1 MDNSPYDNEGFSA
14 LDIPTTAALQYVRET
29 AALTA
34 RRAAASRAIDTVS
47 PEAARTL
54 LVVDAGCD
62 LPSAWLARNNVAVVP
77 VHIEIDTEQLLDQGD
92 EGDRLNFALRL
103 SVRDGGRTPKLAIS
117 PARPV
122 QVRDYLQ
129 TWMTPSINNVVQ
141 MTFAATRSSVYLSSL
156 AASQSL
162 MLIHNKVRRSLGASG
177 PLKAWVIDS
186 FTGLAG
192 MGVLVSH
199 AVRLRDSGVP
209 AADIATA
216 LEDFRKQVRTLLVP
230 DDIGFLYRTLQT
242 KGTTGER
249 LPRWKAWLAGLL
261 NLKPILVAERGSG
274 GMLMRVKGFGAAR
287 DRAFAIA
294 ARHIALGLSTPTV
307 CVSIAGPMDSLRTL
321 PAFAA
326 LSTECKRSHIELI
339 VTPMSM
345 TGCVKLGPRA
355 VSVAFASE
363 RFHGG

>member
-29 AALTA
+29 AALAA
-34 RRAAASRAIDTVS
+34 RREAASRGVAKVS
-47 PEAARTL
+47 PLAARTL

-62 LPSAWLARNNVAVVP
+62 LPSAWLARNHVAVVP
-77 VHIEIDTEQLLDQGD
+77 VTIKCGTEQLVD
-92 EGDRLNFALRL
+92 EGIESERLNFALRL
-103 SVRDGGRTPKLAIS
+103 TVNEGGRAPPLAIN

-129 TWMTPSINNVVQ
+129 TWMTPSIDNVIQ

-162 MLIHNKVRRSLGASG
+162 MLIHNKVRRSLGAIG
-177 PLKAWVIDS
+177 PLRAWVIDS

-192 MGVLVSH
+192 MGVLVSY
-199 AVRLRDSGVP
+199 AVRLRDRGVP
-209 AADIATA
+209 AGEIATH

-230 DDIGFLYRTLQT
+230 DDIGFLYRALQA

-249 LPRWKAWLAGLL
+249 LPRWKAWLARLL
-261 NLKPILVAERGSG
+261 NLKPILVAERGGG
-274 GMLMRVKGFGAAR
+274 GMLMHVNGFNAACE
-287 DRAFAIA
+287 RAFAIT
-294 ARHIALGLSTPTV
+294 ARHVALGLSTPTV
-307 CVSIAGPMDSLRTL
+307 CVSVAGSTDSLRTL

-326 LSTECKRSHIELI
+326 LSAECKRYRIELI

-355 VSVAFASE
+355 ISIAFASV
-363 RFHGG
+363 RFHG

>member
-29 AALTA
+29 ATLAA
-34 RRAAASRAIDTVS
+34 RRAAASRAVAKVS

-77 VHIEIDTEQLLDQGD
+77 VHIEMGAEHLLDQGD
-92 EGDRLNFALRL
+92 ESDRLNFALRL
-103 SVRDGGRTPKLAIS
+103 SVRDGGRTPTLAIS

-129 TWMTPSINNVVQ
+129 TWMTPLIDNVVQ
-141 MTFAATRSSVYLSSL
+141 LTFAATRSSMYLSSL

-162 MLIHNKVRRSLGASG
+162 MLIHNKVRRSLGATG
-177 PLKAWVIDS
+177 PLRAWVIDS

-192 MGVLVSH
+192 IGVLASH

-209 AADIATA
+209 AADIATT

-230 DDIGFLYRTLQT
+230 DDLNFLYRTLQK
-242 KGTTGER
+242 KGTSGEG
-249 LPRWKAWLAGLL
+249 LPRWKAWLARLL

-274 GMLMRVKGFGAAR
+274 GMLTRINGFNAAC
-287 DRAFAIA
+287 DRAFAIT
-294 ARHIALGLSTPTV
+294 ARHVALGLSTPTV
-307 CVSIAGPMDSLRTL
+307 CVSIAGPIDSLRTL
-321 PAFAA
+321 PAFATLNA
-326 LSTECKRSHIELI
+326 ECRRYRVELI

-345 TGCVKLGPRA
+345 IGCVKLGPRA
-355 VSVAFASE
+355 ISVAFASE
-363 RFHGG
+363 RFHGA